1 MASDRPFRRQAIK
14 LLTQLFLGR
23 RRAHYHSWLPSLKI
37 DGRAAGSPG
46 SLFYRGHKIV
56 DLVGMDALVR
66 RAGSRILIIGAGP
79 SVKALSPQALPP
91 REALLLNGAISLIGE
106 GLAQPLAI
114 AIEDERFVWRH
125 HEMIMRLVPR
135 DVPMLLSPGPIR
147 ALCDIDA
154 GFLRDRPIV
163 LIDDIRKPYAHPRL
177 DDTELRDLEHVT
189 LRDGAGFSSAPG
201 RGVFQGGSVVVSA
214 LQFALAA
221 GAAEIGFIG
230 IDISN
235 ADAPR
240 FYEKKGSA
248 AFSGVAGA
256 EKRILD
262 NIALARD
269 QANKHGIRLVN
280 HSPVSALRSI
290 GLDYVPL
297 ETSER

>member
-1 MASDRPFRRQAIK
+1 VM
-14 LLTQLFLGR
+14 
-23 RRAHYHSWLPSLKI
+23 
-37 DGRAAGSPG
+37 
-46 SLFYRGHKIV
+46 
-56 DLVGMDALVR
+56 
-66 RAGSRILIIGAGP
+66 
-79 SVKALSPQALPP
+79 ALSPQAVPP
-91 REALLLNGAISLIGE
+91 RQALLLNGAINLLAE
-106 GLAQPLAI
+106 GLADPLAV

-125 HEMIMRLVPR
+125 HATIMRLVPL
-135 DVPMLLSPGPIR
+135 DVPMLLSPGAIR

-154 GFLRDRPIV
+154 GFLRGRPII

-177 DDTELRDLEHVT
+177 DDAELRDMDHVT
-189 LRDGAGFSSAPG
+189 LGDGAGFSSAPG

-235 ADAPR
+235 ADTPR
-240 FYEKKGSA
+240 FYEEVGSA

-256 EKRILD
+256 ERRILD
-262 NIALARD
+262 HVAIARD
-269 QANKHGIRLVN
+269 EAKKRGIRLVN
-280 HSPVSALRSI
+280 HAPASALRSI